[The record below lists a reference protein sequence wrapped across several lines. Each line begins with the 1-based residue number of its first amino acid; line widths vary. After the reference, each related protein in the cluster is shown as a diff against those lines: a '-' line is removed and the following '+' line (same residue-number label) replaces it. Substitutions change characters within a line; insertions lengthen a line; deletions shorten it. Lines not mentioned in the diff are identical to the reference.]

1 MNKEQKYARHLKVGH
16 RVKFSDDAWAVL
28 HNSEVDISL
37 LSGTVVQNDFIDK
50 VKTFSPSIW
59 VKMDKHIP
67 GFEEWDNSIQFTA
80 SGDGGTQIEYLFNA
94 DITIMEV

>member
-1 MNKEQKYARHLKVGH
+1 M
-16 RVKFSDDAWAVL
+16 
-28 HNSEVDISL
+28 DISL